1 MSSKEEIRAAAAKK
15 FKTKDVDLGGG
26 VKVTIRELSR
36 SEHNA
41 LNRRLYECDAAG
53 VPVVRDGQYVPRA
66 DVDTCNEWL
75 AATMVPSHTVQELAD
90 DSWPE
95 SLKLDLYR
103 EALKL
108 NGFTI
113 KDAVGN

>member
-1 MSSKEEIRAAAAKK
+1 MSSKEEIRAAVAKK

-53 VPVVRDGQYVPRA
+53 VPVDETGGGFLVHDPSGNAVLLATVSQPAGALTGPGPLRDANRA
-66 DVDTCNEWL
+66 AGGD
-75 AATMVPSHTVQELAD
+75 AALQPVYAEGG
-90 DSWPE
+90 
-95 SLKLDLYR
+95 K
-103 EALKL
+103 
-108 NGFTI
+108 G
-113 KDAVGN
+113 